1 MTTTNSFTITCP
13 GHDPERCSRGHRR
26 VDHLGDDAP
35 SSAARRRPAYGGA
48 TRSHHPDPRG
58 PFCGKH
64 SGRETMAEE
73 HSGQPT
79 PWPASTVADELHGR
93 QPIAAAEEPLPT
105 TQHIHR
111 LRKATRPSSPVASTA
126 RNTRVCRRQAPK
138 ALSIGG
144 FWSRGG
150 GAPIGIFDARR
161 REFERAAAGL
171 RSTADARPFSAI
183 AGFSTAALHGHGL
196 RALNVARACPDLCD
210 RAFIVTHI
218 SGVPR
223 EHSACALR

>member
-13 GHDPERCSRGHRR
+13 GHDPERCSRGHRW
-26 VDHLGDDAP
+26 VDHLGDDAL

-48 TRSHHPDPRG
+48 TRSHHPAPRG

-73 HSGQPT
+73 HNGQQT

-111 LRKATRPSSPVASTA
+111 LREAMRPSSPVASTA

-144 FWSRGG
+144 FWSRVGDVQSISSTHTVAG
-150 GAPIGIFDARR
+150 SNGLP
-161 REFERAAAGL
+161 RASDGSRTHVHSL
-171 RSTADARPFSAI
+171 RSPGSRRQLYT
-183 AGFSTAALHGHGL
+183 GMGYGH
-196 RALNVARACPDLCD
+196 P
-210 RAFIVTHI
+210 T
-218 SGVPR
+218 
-223 EHSACALR
+223 